1 LATALLSL
9 GLALVPALAWLG
21 IYYSKDKIDPEPRKV
36 IVQTFVWGCLSAAP
50 FVGMKLI
57 LNAMPALTIGP
68 RISMVWIAT
77 LVFPAMEEL
86 AKISST
92 IYVVQKNKKA
102 FNQVIDGVM
111 YGVTGA
117 LGFAFIENL
126 FYFWGLF
133 DQGITTQVLTI
144 VAFRSFG
151 TMLAHTIFSG
161 IAGLIFAYA
170 YFSKQITQFQE
181 KGLLGFEFKDFLNQE
196 IMTLHI
202 VRKNILMAHPSR
214 RGGHEKKILVL
225 EGIFLA
231 TVLHIIF
238 NITTTL
244 NLFGENLTFLLVPA
258 LMGGFL
264 YLSNAYAKKFYNHIY
279 KVV

>member
-1 LATALLSL
+1 MATALLSL
-9 GLALVPALAWLG
+9 GLALMPALAWLG
-21 IYYSKDKIDPEPRKV
+21 IYYSKDKLDPEPRK
-36 IVQTFVWGCLSAAP
+36 IILQTFMWGCLSAVP

-57 LNAMPALTIGP
+57 LNAVPAFTIGP
-68 RISMVWIAT
+68 VISITWVAA

-86 AKISST
+86 AKLSST
-92 IYVVQKNKKA
+92 LYVIQKNKKA

-117 LGFAFIENL
+117 LGFSFIENL
-126 FYFWGLF
+126 FYFWGIF
-133 DQGITTQVLTI
+133 DQGVTSQALTL
-144 VAFRSFG
+144 VAFRSLG

-202 VRKNILMAHPSR
+202 VRKNILEARPSR

-231 TVLHIIF
+231 TILHIIF
-238 NITTTL
+238 NVTTTL
-244 NLFGENLTFLLVPA
+244 NLFGENLTFLLVPC
-258 LMGGFL
+258 LMAGFL
-264 YLSNAYAKKFYNHIY
+264 YLSNAYTKKFNNKIY
-279 KVV
+279 KVI